1 MLCMTKTN
9 NIDYR
14 MYNAY
19 VFIHIIYI
27 YICLWGCD
35 RPSECCRP
43 GFQSP
48 SQPKEHFPTIEKM
61 NVKMLS
67 HTATKYF
74 CGSWNG

>member
-27 YICLWGCD
+27 SACGAATD
-35 RPSECCRP
+35 RLSAVGLAFRAHHSRKSI
-43 GFQSP
+43 FQLL
-48 SQPKEHFPTIEKM
+48 KR
-61 NVKMLS
+61 
-67 HTATKYF
+67 
-74 CGSWNG
+74 